1 MGERERDAQRERALA
16 ILPAS
21 LGLLTDPLFP
31 PSSLPLQSIYNYGCQ
46 LLEASQTLR
55 ICCKLE
61 QSEPEQFQ
69 LQLQRTWHSLQSIAQ
84 EQMTRLRVSAVFH
97 RSVEAYYRQL
107 RDLRPLLTHELTSQL
122 QQQQRQ
128 QHNRSSS
135 GISSDAEASPE
146 LSPAGALGARLQ
158 RHLLAREQLLVE
170 VGRMVRLGRLLKKR
184 LKEPFMLDALTGK
197 R

>member
-1 MGERERDAQRERALA
+1 MN
-16 ILPAS
+16 
-21 LGLLTDPLFP
+21 
-31 PSSLPLQSIYNYGCQ
+31 SSHHQSIYHYGCQ

-55 ICCKLE
+55 LCCKLDR
-61 QSEPEQFQ
+61 SHPDPTPIGDQ
-69 LQLQRTWHSLQSIAQ
+69 LQHTWHSLQSIAQ

-107 RDLRPLLTHELTSQL
+107 RELRPLLTQELAAQL
-122 QQQQRQ
+122 HRHQRH

-135 GISSDAEASPE
+135 GISSDAEGETESE
-146 LSPAGALGARLQ
+146 LSPLGEMPPRLQ

-184 LKEPFMLDALTGK
+184 LKEPFVLDALTGK

>member
-1 MGERERDAQRERALA
+1 MDPSGSRSQSN
-16 ILPAS
+16 PGQS
-21 LGLLTDPLFP
+21 LISDE
-31 PSSLPLQSIYNYGCQ
+31 LQH
-46 LLEASQTLR
+46 
-55 ICCKLE
+55 
-61 QSEPEQFQ
+61 
-69 LQLQRTWHSLQSIAQ
+69 TWHSLQSVAQ

-107 RDLRPLLTHELTSQL
+107 RELRPLLTQELSAQL

-135 GISSDAEASPE
+135 GISSDAEGEIESE
-146 LSPAGALGARLQ
+146 LSPLGEMLPRLQ
-158 RHLLAREQLLVE
+158 RHLVAREQLLVE

-184 LKEPFMLDALTGK
+184 LKEPFVLDALTGK

>member
-1 MGERERDAQRERALA
+1 
-16 ILPAS
+16 
-21 LGLLTDPLFP
+21 
-31 PSSLPLQSIYNYGCQ
+31 
-46 LLEASQTLR
+46 
-55 ICCKLE
+55 
-61 QSEPEQFQ
+61 

-107 RDLRPLLTHELTSQL
+107 RDLRPLLTHELATQL
-122 QQQQRQ
+122 QQQRQ

-135 GISSDAEASPE
+135 GISSDADADVSPE
-146 LSPAGALGARLQ
+146 LSPAGGLGARLQ

-184 LKEPFMLDALTGK
+184 LKEPFILPTRLYAIRLSFLCRTS
-197 R
+197 